1 MLKVTKLALYFSI
14 VLAFLFTS
22 SANAQKYYEDDYRTF
37 FGGLLLGTN
46 FSQIDGDNYAGY
58 NKTGLNV
65 GGIMYARLNTD
76 LAMSME
82 LLFSQ
87 KGSNG
92 KNPILST
99 DGNFSIYDY
108 KIKLNYAEIPVMLN
122 YFDRRKSHFGAGFS
136 YSQLVS
142 SNETFQSD
150 KIYPVP
156 FKDFSSVYPFKKMDV
171 NFLLSGNLHLAK
183 GFFLNIRFQ
192 YSLFPIRTE
201 LPPGLSRRE
210 QFSNMWV
217 MRLMY
222 LF

>member
-22 SANAQKYYEDDYRTF
+22 SAYAQKYYEDDYRTF
-37 FGGLLLGTN
+37 FGGLLFGTN
-46 FSQIDGDNYAGY
+46 FSQVDGDNYAGY
-58 NKTGLNV
+58 NKTGLNM
-65 GGIMYARLNTD
+65 GGIMYARLDAD
-76 LAMSME
+76 LALSME

-87 KGSNG
+87 KGAFG

-108 KIKLNYAEIPVMLN
+108 KIKLNYAEIPIMLN
-122 YFDRRKSHFGAGFS
+122 YFDRRKSHFGAGLS
-136 YSQLVS
+136 YSQLVN

-150 KIYPVP
+150 KIYPTSL
-156 FKDFSSVYPFKKMDV
+156 DAYPFKKTDL
-171 NFLLSGNLHLAK
+171 NFLLSGNLHLTK

-192 YSLFPIRTE
+192 YSMFPIRTE

>member
-22 SANAQKYYEDDYRTF
+22 SAYAQKYYEDDYRTF

-46 FSQIDGDNYAGY
+46 FSQVDGDNYAGY
-58 NKTGLNV
+58 NKTGLNM
-65 GGIMYARLNTD
+65 GGIMYARLDAD
-76 LAMSME
+76 LALSME

-87 KGSNG
+87 KGAFG

-108 KIKLNYAEIPVMLN
+108 KIKLNYAEIPIMLN
-122 YFDRRKSHFGAGFS
+122 YFDRRKSHFGAGLS

-150 KIYPVP
+150 KIYPTSL
-156 FKDFSSVYPFKKMDV
+156 DAYPFKK
-171 NFLLSGNLHLAK
+171 NRS
-183 GFFLNIRFQ
+183 
-192 YSLFPIRTE
+192 
-201 LPPGLSRRE
+201 
-210 QFSNMWV
+210 
-217 MRLMY
+217 
-222 LF
+222 